1 MGFDFEHLRG
11 NFGHQGVASGSPG
24 VDSQPLEVDFLAH
37 VRRFLPLEIDFG
49 SLRVDFRTH
58 CERMFG
64 VWETNWDLL
73 ESILALR
80 GKFWLLRL
88 NIGLLEMIVRL

>member
-1 MGFDFEHLRG
+1 M
-11 NFGHQGVASGSPG
+11 G
-24 VDSQPLEVDFLAH
+24 VDI
-37 VRRFLPLEIDFG
+37 LPLEIDFG
-49 SLRVDFRTH
+49 SLGVDFRTL

-80 GKFWLLRL
+80 GEFWLLRL
-88 NIGLLEMIVRL
+88 NIGLLEMIVRLWELIFWRLWVDCEPLGVDLGPL